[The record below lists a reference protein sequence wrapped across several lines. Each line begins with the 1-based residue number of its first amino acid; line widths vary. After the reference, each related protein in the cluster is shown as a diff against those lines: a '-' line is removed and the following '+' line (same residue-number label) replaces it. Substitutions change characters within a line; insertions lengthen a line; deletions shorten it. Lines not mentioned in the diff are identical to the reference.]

1 LGLTAIKRSEGFRR
15 DGSYLYA
22 STIAGFA
29 PEGQRITGFNDRLG
43 PKRRFEFG
51 MEISQNRLDTLNEI
65 IAMCVDRN
73 VVPVIIIPPVT
84 TIANQRILSRP
95 EKYGYVFRFQ
105 EYVKSLPFET
115 YDFHDIRKAGST
127 DCECIDGF
135 HIGDVAYQRVLLNI
149 LRTNP
154 ATAIRTFVNAGVMEK
169 MVVEGN
175 GRVMT
180 VFEEDKGKFNYRET
194 DFLQLGCKKD

>member
-1 LGLTAIKRSEGFRR
+1 
-15 DGSYLYA
+15 
-22 STIAGFA
+22 
-29 PEGQRITGFNDRLG
+29 
-43 PKRRFEFG
+43 
-51 MEISQNRLDTLNEI
+51 
-65 IAMCVDRN
+65 MCVDRN

-115 YDFHDIRKAGST
+115 YDFHDIRNAGST

-135 HIGDVAYQRVLLNI
+135 HIGDVAYQRILLNI